1 MADYESET
9 TRFLRDLLSRHPEME
24 EQRHKNRATWWDKNL
39 NPEEQAGFQAAE
51 EVKPA
56 YAYFPVPKAEK

>member
-9 TRFLRDLLSRHPEME
+9 TRFLRDLLTQHPELE
-24 EQRHKNRATWWDKNL
+24 ELRHKNRATWWDKNL
-39 NPEEQAGFQAAE
+39 NQEEQTGFQAAE

-56 YAYFPVPKAEK
+56 YAYFPVPKAPK